1 MKAIVQ
7 DRFGS
12 PDVLQF
18 VDVEPPEIGSDD
30 VLVRVHAAAINP
42 YDWHMLRGDPY
53 VARLMGGVGLTRP
66 KHRIAGADGAGR
78 VERVGANVNDLRP

>member
-18 VDVEPPEIGSDD
+18 ADVDPPEIGSDD

-42 YDWHMLRGDPY
+42 YDWHMLRGEP
-53 VARLMGGVGLTRP
+53 VRRP
-66 KHRIAGADGAGR
+66 AHGRGGADQAEAPHRRRRRGRAG
-78 VERVGANVNDLRP
+78 

>member
-42 YDWHMLRGDPY
+42 YDWHMLRGDP
-53 VARLMGGVGLTRP
+53 RP
-66 KHRIAGADGAGR
+66 AHGRGGADQAEAPHRRRRRGRAG
-78 VERVGANVNDLRP
+78 

>member
-66 KHRIAGADGAGR
+66 KHRSPVPTGPGAWSGSAR
-78 VERVGANVNDLRP
+78 T